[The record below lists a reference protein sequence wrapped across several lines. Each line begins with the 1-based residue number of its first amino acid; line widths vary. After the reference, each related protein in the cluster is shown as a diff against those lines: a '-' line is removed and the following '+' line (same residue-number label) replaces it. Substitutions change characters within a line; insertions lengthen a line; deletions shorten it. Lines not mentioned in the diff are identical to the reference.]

1 MRRPTILTAAL
12 ALNVLCLLIPLAS
25 TRAEDAKP
33 DLQQIKGA
41 IVVVIGKGTVPS
53 QGNAPIASQG
63 TGFFVSKDG
72 LLVTSDHLRTDL
84 AAADPDTIS
93 YEVHFGA
100 TSPDVVKAT
109 PVYIQP
115 VADIMVLHAP
125 VEDRDVP
132 ILIPG
137 TRKEIPTGIAS
148 VYTAGYPQGYQYSV
162 DEGIIKSYGTIDPVP
177 VWTTSLNFKA
187 GQSGSPVVLANL
199 HVIAIVKG
207 NDTAAA
213 SLGLVVP
220 SRYVPPEY
228 WDGPSTPSQ
237 AIKQA
242 LAAGNLDKV
251 TRISIEGL
259 VSSTDPVTR
268 QIVVDLAN
276 DSCAGTKTK
285 TFRVDASPGYAIDQ
299 STIRIEPLRIIGEA
313 SKYVTTDRSSQGF
326 TLAVELSNVGHC
338 VNVPGRTVVPGGPP
352 VGPDTVESGVTA
364 EFQGRVIY
372 TERPQNPTPQT
383 ATFVNAAVIGNGQTP
398 LPNVPVSDLQFSL
411 STGKGESKS
420 FTPQPSELIT
430 KGGLKY
436 LDAKKVEAR
445 VLSSE
450 TGS

>member
-1 MRRPTILTAAL
+1 VRRLEFVARVLSVNAL
-12 ALNVLCLLIPLAS
+12 CALIPVISVSAQQPAS
-25 TRAEDAKP
+25 P

-100 TSPDVVKAT
+100 TSPDVVKAI

-148 VYTAGYPQGYQYSV
+148 VYTAGYPQGYLYSV
-162 DEGIIKSYGTIDPVP
+162 DEGIIKSYGTTDPIP
-177 VWTTSLNFKA
+177 VWSTSLNFKS

-207 NDTAAA
+207 NDATAA

-228 WDGPSTPSQ
+228 WDGPSTPSL

-242 LAAGNLDKV
+242 LAAGNLDTV
-251 TRISIEGL
+251 THVSIAGL

-268 QIVVDLAN
+268 QIVVDLVN
-276 DSCAGTKTK
+276 DSCAGTRTK

-299 STIRIEPLRIIGEA
+299 GTIKIEPLKIIGEA

-326 TLAVELSNVGHC
+326 TLAVELSNLGHC
-338 VNVPGRTVVPGGPP
+338 VNVPGRSVVPPAA
-352 VGPDTVESGVTA
+352 PDTVESGVTA
-364 EFQGRVIY
+364 EFQGRVSY

-398 LPNVPVSDLQFSL
+398 LPNVPVSDLLFSL
-411 STGKGESKS
+411 STGKGGSKS
-420 FTPQPSELIT
+420 FTPQASELIT
-430 KGGLKY
+430 RGGLTY

-445 VLSSE
+445 VLSSNI
-450 TGS
+450 GS